1 MEGTSSLV
9 GPHPE
14 AAHPDFTPNV
24 HLGYPASSTL
34 SVQETSLQEEARQ
47 GSSESPPLVSPR
59 IRRFE
64 RARKRCRR
72 AAALLAQQESESER
86 KSVEMAKMCADVE
99 FDHTYACSSS
109 LDAEL
114 TTDHSHQD
122 HSRRHQA
129 QPSQQLSTSKSRD
142 NAAMSAEVEV
152 GMELS
157 FSTDMN
163 ETVLERLAHLEG
175 KLKEMEEENKSLS
188 VRIADFESPTLEAS
202 RDFGVHL
209 IEGNDKKNAVLHR
222 SAGFWCFS
230 GSHQVSQEKGNSTSP
245 MEGGDGNRRGVFIA
259 WPEALEDISSG
270 RTVLCGSCQAALG
283 LEGRRCVRPHRTCTV
298 YILKD
303 VRYLGGFFGVGA
315 ASFVSMAK

>member
-1 MEGTSSLV
+1 M
-9 GPHPE
+9 
-14 AAHPDFTPNV
+14 
-24 HLGYPASSTL
+24 
-34 SVQETSLQEEARQ
+34 QETSLQEEARQ

-86 KSVEMAKMCADVE
+86 KRVEMAKMCADVE

-109 LDAEL
+109 LDAES

-142 NAAMSAEVEV
+142 DAAMSAEVEV
-152 GMELS
+152 GTELS
-157 FSTDMN
+157 FSSDMN

-188 VRIADFESPTLEAS
+188 LRIADFESPTLEAS

-209 IEGNDKKNAVLHR
+209 IEGNDKKRAFTP

-230 GSHQVSQEKGNSTSP
+230 GSHQVPQKKAIRLRQWRGETETGEEYSSRGQKPCGRHFQWKNSSLLFLP
-245 MEGGDGNRRGVFIA
+245 GCA
-259 WPEALEDISSG
+259 WA
-270 RTVLCGSCQAALG
+270 
-283 LEGRRCVRPHRTCTV
+283 
-298 YILKD
+298 
-303 VRYLGGFFGVGA
+303 
-315 ASFVSMAK
+315 